1 MNIYTHVV
9 FRKPVTGFK
18 AQLKGSLV
26 TEPAPKSGT
35 GGQHTLSGLI
45 RWLLATEQ
53 GQPDNKI
60 TADICVELYSF
71 KTISPCMKVFILDW
85 SSYYLTLWEPGER
98 TEAQKSSALSKGMEL
113 VAELRSLLPTWLL
126 SKKSEMK
133 TVFTVH
139 EFSIECHDAA

>member
-18 AQLKGSLV
+18 TQLKGSLV
-26 TEPAPKSGT
+26 TEPAAKSGM

-60 TADICVELYSF
+60 TADVCVEPYRL
-71 KTISPCMKVFILDW
+71 
-85 SSYYLTLWEPGER
+85 
-98 TEAQKSSALSKGMEL
+98 QKFPP
-113 VAELRSLLPTWLL
+113 V
-126 SKKSEMK
+126 
-133 TVFTVH
+133 
-139 EFSIECHDAA
+139 